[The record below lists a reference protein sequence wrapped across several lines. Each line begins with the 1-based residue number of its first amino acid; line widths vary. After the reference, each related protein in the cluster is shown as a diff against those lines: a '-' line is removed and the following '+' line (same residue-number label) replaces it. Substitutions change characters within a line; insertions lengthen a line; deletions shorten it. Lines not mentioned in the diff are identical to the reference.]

1 MESAFDKK
9 FKAILKSKRN
19 RKAVYKF
26 LDDLTDTSENESKS
40 DLLYFYMY
48 EVYTEYMIIP
58 KLEDL
63 FQSIKMK
70 QFGYHHSNFE
80 KIKKCLEE
88 EQNFIENPPVVE
100 EGVIECGKCK
110 SKRTFSFNKQ
120 TRSGDEAVTVF
131 VRCADCGHQFRM

>member
-1 MESAFDKK
+1 MQNTFDNK
-9 FKAILKSKRN
+9 FKSILKSKRN
-19 RKAVYKF
+19 RTAVYDFIDKIVQENPI
-26 LDDLTDTSENESKS
+26 DTKS
-40 DLLYFYMY
+40 DLFYFYMY
-48 EVYTEYMIIP
+48 EIYTEYMIIP
-58 KLEDL
+58 KLEDF
-63 FQSIKMK
+63 FQSIKNK
-70 QFGYHHSNFE
+70 QFGYHHSTFDT
-80 KIKKCLEE
+80 IKKCLEE

>member
-1 MESAFDKK
+1 MRNTFDNK
-9 FKAILKSKRN
+9 FKTILKSKRN
-19 RKAVYKF
+19 RTAVYDF
-26 LDDLTDTSENESKS
+26 LNSVVNESVDSSKS
-40 DLLYFYMY
+40 ELFYFYMY
-48 EVYTEYMIIP
+48 ELYTEYMVLP
-58 KLEDL
+58 KLDEL
-63 FQSIKMK
+63 FHTIRKK
-70 QFGYHHSNFE
+70 QFGYQHVNFE
-80 KIKKCLEE
+80 SIKQCLEE

>member
-1 MESAFDKK
+1 
-9 FKAILKSKRN
+9 
-19 RKAVYKF
+19 VYQF
-26 LDDLTDTSENESKS
+26 LSEITSEESDDRSKW

-48 EVYTEYMIIP
+48 EIYTEYMFFP
-58 KLEDL
+58 KLDEL
-63 FQSIKMK
+63 FQSIRKR
-70 QFGYHHSNFE
+70 QFGYHHQSFE
-80 KIKKCLEE
+80 SIRQCLEE

-131 VRCADCGHQFRM
+131 VRCANCGHQFRM

>member
-1 MESAFDKK
+1 MQNTFDNK
-9 FKAILKSKRN
+9 FKTILKSKRN
-19 RKAVYKF
+19 RCAVYDF
-26 LDDLTDTSENESKS
+26 IDEIVQENPLDAKS
-40 DLLYFYMY
+40 DLFYFYMY
-48 EVYTEYMIIP
+48 EIYTEYMIIP
-58 KLEDL
+58 KLEDF
-63 FQSIKMK
+63 FQSLKKK
-70 QFGYHHSNFE
+70 QFGYHHSTFHT
-80 KIKKCLEE
+80 IKKCLEE

>member
-1 MESAFDKK
+1 MESTFDKK

-19 RKAVYKF
+19 RKAIYKF
-26 LDDLTDTSENESKS
+26 INDLVDTSENESKS

-70 QFGYHHSNFE
+70 QIGYYHSNFE
-80 KIKKCLEE
+80 KIRKCLEE